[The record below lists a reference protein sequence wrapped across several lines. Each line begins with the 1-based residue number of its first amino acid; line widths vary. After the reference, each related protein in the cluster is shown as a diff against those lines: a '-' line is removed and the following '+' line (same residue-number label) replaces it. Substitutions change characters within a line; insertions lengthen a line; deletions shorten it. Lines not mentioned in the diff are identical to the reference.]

1 MSLVNSYHEIETP
14 FFILDKKKLDENI
27 NQLKTALNTFW
38 PNYIIGYSFKT
49 NALPWLLKYLKGCD
63 FFGEVAS
70 SDEYCLALATGY
82 SCDQII
88 YNGPVKN
95 EKTFIDALTNGA
107 IVNIDSKLELDWLN
121 RLLENTSLQFKV
133 GLRVNFSIEDICPDD
148 IGYKKDGTRFGF
160 SLETGDL
167 YQVIDQ
173 LLATGRVQIAGL
185 HLHSTSQTRGINV
198 YRQLAK
204 IACKIKDDTGL
215 AFEYID
221 IGGGFFGGVPNKPTF
236 NEYLSAINH
245 ELKKNFDV
253 TKTKL
258 ILEPGS
264 AIIGSP
270 MSFLTS
276 VIDVK
281 DTKKSRIV
289 TIDGSRV
296 NIDPL
301 MRKTAYSFNVS
312 TLQSVR
318 EINPKQVICGFTC
331 MDLDR
336 LMILNNSY
344 ALAINDRIIFNMV
357 GSYTMSLNPLFVN
370 FFPAVYVKDGERVES
385 VRQAMSISDYLEI
398 GNSDVKQS

>member
-1 MSLVNSYHEIETP
+1 MVNSFHEIETP
-14 FFILDKKKLDENI
+14 FFILDKSKLDQNI
-27 NQLKTALNTFW
+27 NQLKNALNTYW

-49 NALPWLLKYLKGCD
+49 NALPWLLKYLQRCD
-63 FFGEVAS
+63 FYGEVAS
-70 SDEYCLALATGY
+70 SDEYCLAVATGY
-82 SCDQII
+82 PCDQII

-95 EKTFIDALTNGA
+95 EETFIEALMNGA

-121 RLLENTSLQFKV
+121 SLLEKTYQQFKV
-133 GLRVNFSIEDICPDD
+133 GLRVNFSIEDFCPDD
-148 IGYKKDGTRFGF
+148 IGYEKDGTRFGF
-160 SLETGDL
+160 SLETGEL
-167 YQVIDQ
+167 YRVIDR
-173 LLATGRVQIAGL
+173 LLATGRIQIAGL
-185 HLHSTSQTRGINV
+185 HLHSTSQTRSINV

-204 IACKIKDDTGL
+204 IACKINDDTGL
-215 AFEYID
+215 VFDYID

-236 NEYLSAINH
+236 SEYLSAISQ

-270 MSFLTS
+270 ISFLTS

-301 MRKTAYSFNVS
+301 MRKSAYSFNVS
-312 TLQSVR
+312 THQTVR
-318 EINPKQVICGFTC
+318 KINPKQIICGFSC

-336 LMILNNSY
+336 LMILNNSHV
-344 ALAINDRIIFNMV
+344 LDVNDRIMFNMV

-370 FFPAVYVKDGERVES
+370 FFPPVYIKDGDCLELAR
-385 VRQAMSISDYLEI
+385 RKMSINDYLQI
-398 GNSDVKQS
+398 GNSVG